1 MIGKEKDSRLKKKE
15 RKNGMEC
22 EQSHKTFVAR
32 QYKYVW
38 GAFFDF
44 EKPSEVLLKF
54 ASFFHISTNWVVRQ
68 NGAAAVS
75 FITTAG
81 A

>member
-1 MIGKEKDSRLKKKE
+1 
-15 RKNGMEC
+15 MEC

-54 ASFFHISTNWVVRQ
+54 ASFFISRPTGLCVKMARRQ
-68 NGAAAVS
+68 SRLLPPLAPKM
-75 FITTAG
+75 
-81 A
+81 

>member
-1 MIGKEKDSRLKKKE
+1 
-15 RKNGMEC
+15 MEC

-44 EKPSEVLLKF
+44 EKPSEVLLKV